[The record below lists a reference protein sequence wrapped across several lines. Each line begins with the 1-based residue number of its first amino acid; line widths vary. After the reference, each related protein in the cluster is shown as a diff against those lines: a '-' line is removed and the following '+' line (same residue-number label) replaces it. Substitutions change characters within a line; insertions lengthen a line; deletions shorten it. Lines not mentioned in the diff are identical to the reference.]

1 MDRIGVLFVCLGNIC
16 RSPLAEGIFR
26 DKVKKAGLDS
36 QFKIDSCGTSAY
48 HIGDQ
53 PDPRSVAN
61 AIENGVYLDHQ
72 ARQFVSADF
81 ADFDYILPMDA
92 SNYRNVMNLKPEN
105 PNGDVMLMREFDT
118 LGRGED
124 VPDPY
129 YGGERGFQNVF
140 DMLDR
145 STEVLLNTIRKEK
158 GI

>member
-92 SNYRNVMNLKPEN
+92 SNYRHVMNLKPEN